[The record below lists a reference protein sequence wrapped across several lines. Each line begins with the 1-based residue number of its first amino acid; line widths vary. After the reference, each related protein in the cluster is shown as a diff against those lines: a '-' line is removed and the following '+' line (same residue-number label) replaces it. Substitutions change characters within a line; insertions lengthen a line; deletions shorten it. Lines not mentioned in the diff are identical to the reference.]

1 MVTLATQHGSS
12 PLPPRLQPR
21 QVAREETEA
30 ERHKQRRESIRDAI
44 HADLHVLYDRV
55 IAPEFRGKMNKDIE
69 LSDAVYG
76 AELAPPFVS
85 HLEHYCFGMAEV
97 STTSKLGRAFV
108 ALSTERPHLYQV
120 LELHLSADLTNEQ
133 IGEQV
138 HLHRDTVARRLD
150 MAYDVIAGKLGAWK

>member
-1 MVTLATQHGSS
+1 MTDQR
-12 PLPPRLQPR
+12 PRLYPR
-21 QVAREETEA
+21 PIVREQSEA
-30 ERHKQRRESIRDAI
+30 ERYKERRESIREAI

-55 IAPEFRGKMNKDIE
+55 IAPEFRGKMT
-69 LSDAVYG
+69 L
-76 AELAPPFVS
+76 PPERSESVNGCSLMPSFVS

-108 ALSTERPHLYQV
+108 ALSIERSHLYQV

-133 IGEQV
+133 IGERI
-138 HLHRDTVARRLD
+138 HLHRDTVSRRLD